1 VDLIANKGMWIV
13 AALIALIV
21 LERAFPASPLRHR
34 LSDAAKN
41 LGLAVFNVALSPL
54 IVIPLTAWAASH
66 ALDWRPAI
74 WSGWSGMALDILL
87 LDCWIY
93 FWHRIN
99 HEWNFLWR
107 FHEVHHLDETLDAT
121 SALRFHFGEV
131 LLSSLVRAGVIL
143 LLDVPL
149 SSVIVFEVAVAFA
162 SLFHHSNLHLP
173 GWIEQQMSKVIVTPS
188 IHWVHHH
195 AIRADTDS
203 NYGTIFAF
211 WDPIFRTRSIT
222 QREPEMKIG
231 VEGAQD
237 QSLPELVLR
246 PFSRR

>member
-1 VDLIANKGMWIV
+1 VDLIASKGMWIV
-13 AALIALIV
+13 AALIALIA
-21 LERAFPASPLRHR
+21 LERAFPASPVRHS
-34 LSDAAKN
+34 LMDQAKN
-41 LGLAVFNVALSPL
+41 LGLAVFNAALSPL

-66 ALDWRPAI
+66 AFDWRPDI
-74 WSGWSGMALDILL
+74 WSGWTGLALDILL

-143 LLDVPL
+143 LLDMPL

-162 SLFHHSNLHLP
+162 SLFHHSNLRLP
-173 GWIEQQMSKVIVTPS
+173 EWIEKPLSKIIVTPS

-211 WDPIFRTRSIT
+211 WDPIFRTTSKTSRK
-222 QREPEMKIG
+222 PDMKIG
-231 VEGAQD
+231 VEGAHD
-237 QSLPELVLR
+237 QTLPELVLR

>member
-1 VDLIANKGMWIV
+1 VELIANKGVWIL
-13 AALIALIV
+13 AALIALLV

-34 LSDAAKN
+34 LVDAAKN
-41 LGLAVFNVALSPL
+41 LGLAVFNAALSPL

-66 ALDWRPAI
+66 ALNWRPEI
-74 WSGWSGMALDILL
+74 WSGWTGLALDILL

-99 HEWNFLWR
+99 HEWSFLWR

-149 SSVIVFEVAVAFA
+149 SSVILFEVAVAFA
-162 SLFHHSNLHLP
+162 SLFHHSNLRLP
-173 GWIEQQMSKVIVTPS
+173 EWIERPMSKIIVTPS

-211 WDPIFRTRSIT
+211 WDPIFRTRSFT
-222 QREPEMKIG
+222 QRQLEMKIG
-231 VEGAQD
+231 VEGKRD
-237 QSLPELVLR
+237 EGLLKLVQR
-246 PFSRR
+246 PFLR

>member
-1 VDLIANKGMWIV
+1 VDLITNKGVWIL
-13 AALIALIV
+13 AALIALLV
-21 LERAFPASPLRHR
+21 LERAFPAAPLRHR
-34 LSDAAKN
+34 VMDAAKN
-41 LGLAVFNVALSPL
+41 LGLAVFNAALSPL

-66 ALDWRPAI
+66 TLDWRPDF
-74 WSGWSGMALDILL
+74 WSGWPGLALDILL

-149 SSVIVFEVAVAFA
+149 SSVIVFEVAVALA
-162 SLFHHSNLHLP
+162 SLFHHSNLRLP
-173 GWIEQQMSKVIVTPS
+173 AWLEQPLSKIIVTPS

-211 WDPIFRTRSIT
+211 WDPIFRTRSFT
-222 QREPEMKIG
+222 KRQPEMKIG
-231 VEGAQD
+231 VEGAKD
-237 QSLPELVLR
+237 QTLPELVLR
-246 PFSRR
+246 PFSRQ